1 MSKLIQ
7 INTINSNIRISS
19 TRPKMR
25 ISGQD
30 ATMNLSK
37 TKSKF
42 NIKTK
47 SDTVEI
53 HNYPA
58 DKQLYRK
65 NPVDLQRDISS
76 YSVQKGNQGISEYV
90 RDGDRMM
97 RIENKEKNAIANI
110 SVEKTYRNGKKE
122 INVGYFPK
130 EPIQI
135 RVKKGY
141 VKIDYKPYKINLD
154 VKKNLNIDS
163 NKGTLNIGVD
173 RYPKVEITTYD
184 NKIDTKI

>member
-1 MSKLIQ
+1 MSKMIQ

-19 TRPKMR
+19 TRPQMKIR
-25 ISGQD
+25 GQD
-30 ATMNLSK
+30 ATMNLRK
-37 TKSKF
+37 TKAKF

-65 NPVDLQRDISS
+65 NPVDLQKDISN
-76 YSVQKGNQGISEYV
+76 YSLQKGNQAISEYV
-90 RDGDRMM
+90 QDGDRMM
-97 RIENKEKNAIANI
+97 KIENNEKNAIANI
-110 SVEKTYRNGKKE
+110 SLEKLYRNGKKE

-130 EPIQI
+130 EPIRI

-141 VKIDYKPYKINLD
+141 VNINYKPYKIDLN
-154 VKKNLNIDS
+154 VKKNLNINS
-163 NKGTLNIGVD
+163 KKGTLNIGVD